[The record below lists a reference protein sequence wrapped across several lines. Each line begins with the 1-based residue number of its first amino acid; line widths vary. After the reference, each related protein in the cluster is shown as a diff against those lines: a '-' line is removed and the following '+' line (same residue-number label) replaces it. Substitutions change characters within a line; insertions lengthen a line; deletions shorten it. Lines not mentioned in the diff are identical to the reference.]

1 MGTLWLTLVII
12 GLITFA
18 YRASFIFFVDKLQLP
33 LWLQQ
38 ALRFVPV
45 VALTALVVPEL
56 LVRNGA
62 LLISLQNER
71 LVAGLVAVV
80 VAWWTKNILLTLVL
94 GMALLYGT
102 QWLIGA

>member
-1 MGTLWLTLVII
+1 MGT
-12 GLITFA
+12 
-18 YRASFIFFVDKLQLP
+18 

-45 VALTALVVPEL
+45 AALTALVVPEL